1 MSHGQLQLFND
12 SDIGTLNRLYMM
24 KPEKMRYFSQNIEQ
38 IASELKLLP
47 PAIFN
52 LHVTDTG
59 RKEVFLQGYANDILT
74 DAMVETI
81 VILTGMNFKN
91 LQYFGMV
98 DCQLDIKRARSL
110 NLIFSDGLSR
120 LRHINLSKNPLREKG
135 IHSVL

>member
-1 MSHGQLQLFND
+1 
-12 SDIGTLNRLYMM
+12 MM
-24 KPEKMRYFSQNIEQ
+24 KPEKMRYFSQSIEQ
-38 IASELKLLP
+38 VASELKLLP
-47 PAIFN
+47 PAIYN

-98 DCQLDIKRARSL
+98 DC
-110 NLIFSDGLSR
+110 
-120 LRHINLSKNPLREKG
+120 
-135 IHSVL
+135 